1 MMRSRNPFA
10 FCVRPK
16 AGGLSRATLAGLGV
30 AAIALSTV
38 LAPDQSL
45 ACACGCGV
53 FDVGTSSMLPTGAGG
68 TAFFELD
75 YQDQNQN
82 WHGTSSAPS
91 NANGDK
97 EIATYFMTAGVQYM
111 FNRAW
116 GVQAELPY
124 WNRTFKTDTNF
135 PDSPSNIASD
145 QWSDIGDIRL
155 KGIYA
160 GFSEDLST
168 GITFGVKLPTGN
180 FTHDT
185 AVVDSDSQIGT
196 GSTDLLLGAFH
207 RGALTDDNSW
217 TWFAQAALDQ
227 PTITQ
232 NDYRPG
238 TEIDTAV
245 GVHYNGF
252 SIGDTLIT
260 PIAQLIASER
270 TRDSGG
276 ASASPVASGYQRLM
290 LSPGIEVDFTK
301 VTLYADAEVPVY
313 DHVIGYQLVAP
324 VLFKLIVG
332 YKF

>member
-1 MMRSRNPFA
+1 MRSRNLPAFA
-10 FCVRPK
+10 RRK
-16 AGGLSRATLAGLGV
+16 KNLGLSLATLGGATA
-30 AAIALSTV
+30 AAIALSAL
-38 LAPDQSL
+38 LAPEQSW

-124 WNRTFKTDTNF
+124 WNRTFKTDTNV
-135 PDSPSNIASD
+135 PDSPSNIVSD
-145 QWSDIGDIRL
+145 RWSDIGDIRV
-155 KGIYA
+155 KGIYT

-168 GITFGVKLPTGN
+168 GVEFGVKLPTGN

-185 AVVDSDSQIGT
+185 AIVDADSQIGT
-196 GSTDLLLGAFH
+196 GSTDLLLGVFH

-217 TWFAQAALDQ
+217 SWFAQAELDQ
-227 PTITQ
+227 PALTQ
-232 NDYRPG
+232 SDYRPG
-238 TEIDTAV
+238 TEIDTAA

-252 SIGDTLIT
+252 AIGDAVIT
-260 PIAQLIASER
+260 PIAQVIASER

-313 DHVIGYQLVAP
+313 DHVTGYQLVAP

-332 YKF
+332 YRF